1 MPIYNFTECLNKIK
15 DNNNNIGNI
24 FISLIELNNQKYG
37 NEQFTKPINT
47 TIFQFFTENFEN
59 EGFLDYS
66 ICNNMEVKVSKKVET
81 SKIDYQEIKDI
92 ENKYNISIFK
102 NETNFVDYCSP
113 LNINNKDLTVYD
125 RQIILLKNAMPC
137 DDGCSFI
144 SFDYTTNYSTCLCK
158 IYNEDEDINLL
169 NEINEKFKGNEYVEK
184 FIQLKEKG
192 NWKYFLCYKQAF
204 RTNKK
209 EKLNWIR
216 YISIVLIITVIIFQI
231 LLYIIVKIYFPF
243 DKNKSEREKEI
254 DKNLKNSKISFNKA
268 STISYESEN
277 DKSDWKNIDTN
288 YDKILTISYKSEDEK
303 NIDNNYKKTL
313 TISYKDEND
322 KSDEKNI
329 DNNDNK
335 APTKLNKN
343 NNDKSDE
350 QNRDNNVNKTPTKL
364 NKNNNDK
371 SDEKNI
377 DNNVNKTPTISYK
390 DENDKSDEKNR
401 DNNVN
406 KTPTISY
413 KDEND
418 KSDEQNIDNNVNKT
432 PTISYKDEN
441 DKSDEKNIDNNDNK
455 APTKLN
461 KNENDK
467 SDEQNIDNNVNKTPT
482 ISYINE
488 NDILYDKDKKKKCN
502 KTIKFDNYISNQ
514 DKIGNIN
521 DKGKSS
527 ENTKKKKNKISN
539 NRYKSPDKINN
550 SEGKEDNDEEKKN
563 NMNKTHNK
571 RSRYPISNNLIISTN
586 RNIKTSIYT
595 SRNEN
600 IRTDRESNKSENTKN
615 DKADSMDDY
624 IFKTNN
630 NFLKENH
637 EIDKKEGM
645 GDDIVTKRNI
655 FQNYIFLI
663 FIYLKQELPNI
674 CNTIIIFIFS
684 FHNLF
689 FYNAF
694 LFSDKIISRRF
705 NLKHKHEFIYLLSKE
720 YDRILLVFFFCKI
733 IDRIFKFSLKRSK
746 KILYLAKAY
755 ENKINY
761 KNEKETFSINIK
773 ERNIIKI
780 AIKSSNENESEKKID
795 LINAYRKRM
804 IIIHILIIIIQLI
817 YLYFFLIFGNVN
829 PNIQLLLLYSSIIL
843 FAIYQLCNFIYYV
856 IKDRIK
862 ESLIKENNCFLK
874 CLYKL
879 KKEIFK

>member
-1 MPIYNFTECLNKIK
+1 MGYKSKFIICLIFLLIFRKIYSSPNIDKEIILQIREQINNFLHYYDDYQALTDMTFTKYFYSQNLSDSDKIERNMPIYNFTECLNKIK

-343 NNDKSDE
+343 
-350 QNRDNNVNKTPTKL
+350 
-364 NKNNNDK
+364 
-371 SDEKNI
+371 
-377 DNNVNKTPTISYK
+377 
-390 DENDKSDEKNR
+390 
-401 DNNVN
+401 
-406 KTPTISY
+406 
-413 KDEND
+413 
-418 KSDEQNIDNNVNKT
+418 
-432 PTISYKDEN
+432 
-441 DKSDEKNIDNNDNK
+441 
-455 APTKLN
+455 
-461 KNENDK
+461 ENDK

-637 EIDKKEGM
+637 EIDKIEGK
-645 GDDIVTKRNI
+645 GDDIVTKR
-655 FQNYIFLI
+655 
-663 FIYLKQELPNI
+663 
-674 CNTIIIFIFS
+674 
-684 FHNLF
+684 
-689 FYNAF
+689 
-694 LFSDKIISRRF
+694 
-705 NLKHKHEFIYLLSKE
+705 
-720 YDRILLVFFFCKI
+720 
-733 IDRIFKFSLKRSK
+733 
-746 KILYLAKAY
+746 
-755 ENKINY
+755 
-761 KNEKETFSINIK
+761 
-773 ERNIIKI
+773 
-780 AIKSSNENESEKKID
+780 
-795 LINAYRKRM
+795 
-804 IIIHILIIIIQLI
+804 
-817 YLYFFLIFGNVN
+817 
-829 PNIQLLLLYSSIIL
+829 
-843 FAIYQLCNFIYYV
+843 
-856 IKDRIK
+856 
-862 ESLIKENNCFLK
+862 
-874 CLYKL
+874 
-879 KKEIFK
+879 